1 MSRHRFPN
9 GSEET
14 SQHGVTQQPQRSN
27 VRLYSNS
34 LWRFGYFDIF
44 KAVSL
49 PGSFWTTQEQFGV
62 CVGAGGTIGR
72 RTGLGTLFC
81 TDQSGHKRE
90 TKWKHLM
97 LMCAFTTKTLLQLW
111 HSSQP
116 GAKRRAVTEWGGSVL
131 HNDMN
136 AVLGD

>member
-62 CVGAGGTIGR
+62 CVEGGGDNWPENWLR
-72 RTGLGTLFC
+72 NF
-81 TDQSGHKRE
+81 
-90 TKWKHLM
+90 
-97 LMCAFTTKTLLQLW
+97 
-111 HSSQP
+111 
-116 GAKRRAVTEWGGSVL
+116 VL
-131 HNDMN
+131 HRSIRP
-136 AVLGD
+136 